1 MTLAR
6 KIVLRS
12 PISNEADLIDFVEL
26 CLTEGV
32 SLLAIVGPGAAKL
45 EDQVDW
51 IVVGDGSNP
60 SRFLCTTSHP
70 DEPLDDVLAMA
81 NAWDAGDGGRVEQVF
96 L

>member
-1 MTLAR
+1 MVLAR
-6 KIVLRS
+6 KIVLHS
-12 PISNEADLIDFVEL
+12 PISAEADLRDFVER

-32 SLLAIVGPGAAKL
+32 SLLAIVGPEAGAL

-70 DEPLDDVLAMA
+70 DEPLDDVLSMA
-81 NAWDAGDGGRVEQVF
+81 NAWDAGADGRVQQVF